1 MPTFR
6 FCNIRTGRFAEATM
20 NDNVFDQ
27 GDAAAAAAA
36 AAAAD
41 DDVKDEVA
49 RWRSPCS
56 CSTVALADGCDGK
69 YLVLDYG
76 TFCRALDFDPW
87 LPIMFDSSEYYVHP
101 WEKYTG
107 EYNLDIMYPW
117 QPFPLGPWK
126 EYPGIARP
134 ESSFGD
140 RNDYDTVENHFGW
153 VDHTNP
159 VIAIP
164 MHRYYTESPGLI
176 QLMQPIV
183 LGDLGD
189 NCVPA
194 KPINVVIDTSVVGGN
209 E

>member
-1 MPTFR
+1 
-6 FCNIRTGRFAEATM
+6 M

-27 GDAAAAAAA
+27 RDAAAAAATA

-56 CSTVALADGCDGK
+56 CSTVARADGCDGK

-87 LPIMFDSSEYYVHP
+87 LPIMFDSSEYYAHP

-107 EYNLDIMYPW
+107 EYDLEIMYPW

-153 VDHTNP
+153 VDHTKP

-164 MHRYYTESPGLI
+164 MHRCYPMKPGFIHLV
-176 QLMQPIV
+176 QPHYV
-183 LGDLGD
+183 QGPMRFPRMR
-189 NCVPA
+189 VPGP
-194 KPINVVIDTSVVGGN
+194 KPTSLPGPVVEQTQSTSQIPPEVM
-209 E
+209 